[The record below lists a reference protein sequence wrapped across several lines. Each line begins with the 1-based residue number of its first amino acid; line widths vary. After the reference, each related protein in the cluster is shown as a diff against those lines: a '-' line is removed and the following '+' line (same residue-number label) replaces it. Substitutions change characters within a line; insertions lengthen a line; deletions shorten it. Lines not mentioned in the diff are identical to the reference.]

1 MSEITPDAT
10 DASDNARP
18 AARAPWWSRLSF
30 LSRLGL
36 ITAFALAIAGG
47 AMLYS
52 SVKSDSTWHQANL
65 AIQAETELESLI
77 AVVAEQ
83 AVIGDYAS
91 IQQSLSARARHDNID
106 SILFADAS
114 GAAIRTEMVEP
125 ARYPVPPWFR
135 RLAAVKGGTFSRDIL
150 IGGRRYG
157 AVTIQMSAAPALDQT
172 WAGFLSHLL
181 ILTLALGLN
190 FLGILLTLKTG
201 LRPLDALSQGA
212 RQLGGGDLSARI
224 PPQGSAEMRTTI
236 STFNRMAH
244 DIQGLLAQIHRE
256 KELAQVTLRS
266 IGDAVITTDAGEHIT
281 YLNPVAESLTGWSNA
296 EAYGRLLME
305 VFRTINE
312 FSREPVETPV
322 GRVLR
327 EGVIVGLTN
336 HTVLVA
342 RDGREYAIEDS
353 AAPIRDRENQ
363 VLGVVMV
370 FHDVTE
376 KREMAREMTWQASHD
391 PLTGLAN
398 RREFERRLHQL
409 LHTAKAGNQIHAL
422 IYMDLDQFKVV
433 NDTCGHVAG
442 DELLRQVAALLQGK
456 VRGSD
461 TLARLGGDEFGVLLE
476 CCPVEKASRI
486 AEELIDML
494 KEFRF
499 PWQDK
504 TFMVGASI
512 GVAAISIASADIHA
526 ILSAADTACYIA
538 KERGRNRVQVY
549 SVDDTDLASR
559 HGEMHWVSRISDAI
573 EQDAF
578 RLHFQRISPLH
589 RNGREHLEILVRMN
603 ETEGGGII
611 LPGAFIPAAERFGLM
626 PALDRWVVSAALSAY
641 RRRLE
646 QGMDTETWAINL
658 SGASLGDPAFLHFV
672 AGEFERHAPPPG
684 AICFEVT
691 ETAAI
696 GNLPRVAAFI
706 REMKGSG
713 CCFALDDFGSGL
725 SSFAYLQNLAV
736 DYLKID
742 GRFVKNMTTNAS
754 DFAIVESVNRIGHA
768 LGIETIAEFVENGET
783 LARLKAVGVDYAQG
797 YHVHKPQALD
807 DLLEGKA
814 LSAFG
819 G

>member
-1 MSEITPDAT
+1 MMPDPPTAP
-10 DASDNARP
+10 DSARK
-18 AARAPWWSRLSF
+18 AARTPWWSRLGF
-30 LSRLGL
+30 LARLAF
-36 ITAFALAIAGG
+36 ITAFALAVAGG

-52 SVKSDSTWHQANL
+52 SVKSDSAWHQANL
-65 AIQAETELESLI
+65 ATQAQTELESLA

-83 AVIGDYAS
+83 AVIGDYAT
-91 IQQSLSARARHDNID
+91 IQQSLSARVRRDNID
-106 SILFADAS
+106 SVRFADAG
-114 GAAIRTEMVEP
+114 GAAIRAEMVEP
-125 ARYPVPPWFR
+125 ARRSVPRWFR
-135 RLAAVKGGTFSRDIL
+135 QLAAVDGGTFSHDIL
-150 IGGRRYG
+150 VGGRRYG
-157 AVTIQMSAAPALDQT
+157 TVTVQMSATPALDQT

-201 LRPLDALSQGA
+201 LRPLDALGQGA
-212 RQLGGGDLSARI
+212 RRLGGGDFSARI
-224 PPQGSAEMRTTI
+224 PPQGSTEMRATI
-236 STFNRMAH
+236 STFNRMAQ
-244 DIQGLLAQIHRE
+244 DIQGLLAQVHRE
-256 KELAQVTLRS
+256 KELAQVTLQS
-266 IGDAVITTDAGEHIT
+266 IGDAVITTDAGEWVT
-281 YLNPVAESLTGWSNA
+281 YLNPVAENLTGWSNA
-296 EAYGRLLME
+296 EAYGRPLTE
-305 VFRTINE
+305 VFRIINE
-312 FSREPVETPV
+312 FNREAVETPV
-322 GRVLR
+322 DRVLR
-327 EGVIVGLTN
+327 EGVIVGLAN
-336 HTVLVA
+336 HTVLIA

-353 AAPIRDRENQ
+353 AAPIRDRDDEI
-363 VLGVVMV
+363 LGVVMV

-376 KREMAREMTWQASHD
+376 KREMAREMSWQASHD

-409 LHTAKAGNQIHAL
+409 LHTAKAGNQVHAL

-442 DELLRQVAALLQGK
+442 DELLRQVTVLLQGK

-486 AEELIDML
+486 AEEMIDML
-494 KEFRF
+494 KDFRF

-512 GVAAISIASADIHA
+512 GVSAISVASTDIHG

-549 SVDDTDLASR
+549 SAEDAELASR

-578 RLHFQRISPLH
+578 CLHFQRISPLH

-603 ETEGGGII
+603 GAGGEGLI

-626 PALDRWVVSAALSAY
+626 PAVDRWVVSAALSAY

-646 QGMDTETWAINL
+646 LGVDGETWAINL

-672 AGEFERHAPPPG
+672 AGEFERHTPPRG
-684 AICFEVT
+684 AICFEIT

-713 CCFALDDFGSGL
+713 CSFALDDFGSGL

-742 GRFVKNMTTNAS
+742 GRFVKNMTSNAS

-768 LGIETIAEFVENGET
+768 LGIETIAEFVENEEILT
-783 LARLKAVGVDYAQG
+783 RLRSIGVDYAQG
-797 YHVHKPQALD
+797 YHVHKPQPLD
-807 DLLEGKA
+807 DLLESSK
-814 LSAFG
+814 LAFG